1 MQTPAHSPHPSPPP
15 IPCHFSCRSLSLSLP
30 LSPHERRSPL
40 APFRV
45 RGISQVLVLKD
56 FSIKPLQIN
65 SINMEHLEPLKS
77 WLDSCNIKFYEA
89 RTHATPP
96 HAPNASPSPLPRTLS
111 SPPSP
116 PSPPSLAL
124 RRATAA
130 LAVINDLHT
139 TGPTAAHS
147 CA

>member
-89 RTHATPP
+89 RP
-96 HAPNASPSPLPRTLS
+96 HAPSSSPFHPSLAPSPR
-111 SPPSP
+111 P
-116 PSPPSLAL
+116 PSPPSLVL